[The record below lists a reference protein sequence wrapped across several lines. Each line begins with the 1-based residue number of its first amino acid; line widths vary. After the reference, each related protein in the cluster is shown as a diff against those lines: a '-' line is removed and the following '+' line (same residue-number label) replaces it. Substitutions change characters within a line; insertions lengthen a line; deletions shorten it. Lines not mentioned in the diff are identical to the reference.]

1 MTRQNRIGPF
11 GRLIVTPARGTRMGN
26 RGCIHDASGV
36 ITKRWSRKAWVIC
49 LLEYKG
55 RHRQIMAP
63 GRYTE
68 LFFLDEATAL
78 AAGHRPCG
86 NSATRLRRCRR
97 EQRIVVL
104 QCYINTNKPIMALSV
119 RLEPAIEARIQQ
131 EARRLGI
138 SKSEFVKDA
147 LERVLGLKNPAELL
161 RQVRSDT
168 SVGAT
173 DTSELVSQK
182 VRKKLR
188 EKHSS

>member
-1 MTRQNRIGPF
+1 
-11 GRLIVTPARGTRMGN
+11 
-26 RGCIHDASGV
+26 
-36 ITKRWSRKAWVIC
+36 
-49 LLEYKG
+49 
-55 RHRQIMAP
+55 
-63 GRYTE
+63 
-68 LFFLDEATAL
+68 
-78 AAGHRPCG
+78 
-86 NSATRLRRCRR
+86 
-97 EQRIVVL
+97 
-104 QCYINTNKPIMALSV
+104 MALSV

-168 SVGAT
+168 PIGT
-173 DTSELVSQK
+173 MDTSEQVSQK